1 MNVKREVRSAKCE
14 GPRAELHGCSHRSG
28 IMLIECLVYIAA
40 FSVVVGLGFAAF
52 YVCWDTSR
60 ALQAQADD
68 ITRALRAGE
77 RWRADIRAATGT
89 ILVRTAPDGQTVEI
103 PHGTNSVAY
112 RFTAGQISR
121 KLAAT
126 GQWSI
131 LLPKVKAS
139 QMQADPRTR
148 VTAWRWDV
156 ELMPARTKVRVPPLF
171 TFEAV
176 PLAAP

>member
-1 MNVKREVRSAKCE
+1 MKARLRQNRSRCA
-14 GPRAELHGCSHRSG
+14 G
-28 IMLIECLVYIAA
+28 IMLLECLAYIAA
-40 FSVVVGLGFAAF
+40 FTVVVGLGFAVF

-60 ALQAQADD
+60 ALQAQADN

-77 RWRADIRAATGT
+77 RWRADIRAATGP
-89 ILVRTAPDGQTVEI
+89 ILVSSAPEGQTVEI
-103 PHGTNSVAY
+103 PRGANSVAY
-112 RFTAGQISR
+112 RFAAGQVSR
-121 KLAAT
+121 KLAPA
-126 GQWSI
+126 GQWSV
-131 LLPKVKAS
+131 LLPRVKAS

-176 PLAAP
+176 PPPPQ